1 MLRLGKLWRDGVQD
15 NMGAEFGCKY
25 VKSNIFKATG
35 QEKYLQIIYLM
46 RLVFIIYKA
55 LLFNNKKD
63 K

>member
-1 MLRLGKLWRDGVQD
+1 MFRLGKLWGDGVQD
-15 NMGAEFGCKY
+15 NMGAEFGYKY